1 MEIILT
7 AMHRNH
13 INSYNIIEQLCMEI
27 ILTAMHEEHSRHV
40 HKLGILCGCT
50 QVKANEYAIFS
61 TTTEH
66 PIQSYKS
73 VFWFF
78 NLKSLPMSAFYHSM
92 ENQHISSKRPPTHLP
107 KKICTGRAQKR
118 GRNAQQERYRGS
130 CVPLCLLLKIP

>member
-1 MEIILT
+1 
-7 AMHRNH
+7 MH
-13 INSYNIIEQLCMEI
+13 EI

-40 HKLGILCGCT
+40 RKLGILCGCT
-50 QVKANEYAIFS
+50 QVKENEYAIFS
-61 TTTEH
+61 TTTKH

-92 ENQHISSKRPPTHLP
+92 ENQYISSKKTTHTSP
-107 KKICTGRAQKR
+107 KKKICTGRAQKR

-130 CVPLCLLLKIP
+130 CCAFMLASQNPVIASQPLL